1 MMDADLYVG
10 LDKVLKSFVT
20 TDSYLLAF
28 HIQPFGASAVKKG
41 EERGGNSLGISPV
54 HQACMLIS

>member
-28 HIQPFGASAVKKG
+28 HIQPFGVSESKKEKNVEG
-41 EERGGNSLGISPV
+41 TRWAFL
-54 HQACMLIS
+54 L